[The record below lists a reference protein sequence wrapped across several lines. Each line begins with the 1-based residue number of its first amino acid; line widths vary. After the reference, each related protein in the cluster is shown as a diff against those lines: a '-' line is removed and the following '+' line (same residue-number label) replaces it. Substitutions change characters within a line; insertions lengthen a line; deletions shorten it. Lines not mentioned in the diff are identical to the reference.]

1 MDNQAILFTV
11 TDDDLDRAIHA
22 ALANLDIDPDND
34 GYVIESATDM
44 RNEVE
49 KNLYVALK
57 PRGRAAFQSEPHEE
71 LMDALPRLIIEAYK
85 LGLADNNREES
96 Q

>member
-11 TDDDLDRAIHA
+11 TDEDLDRAIHA
-22 ALANLDIDPDND
+22 ALTNLDIDPDND

-49 KNLYVALK
+49 KNLYVSLK
-57 PRGRAAFQSEPHEE
+57 PRGRAAFEPAPHEE
-71 LMDALPRLIIEAYK
+71 TLDALPRLIIEAYK
-85 LGLADNNREES
+85 LGLADNDRKD
-96 Q
+96 